1 MAKLNRGFNQVA
13 LNGSVGAVT
22 YVYRKGTTIAKQKV
36 PPKVKAKQTPSL
48 MATRMRWANLVRMW
62 QALNSVG
69 WHPSFKSVEGLQS
82 DYNAFVKRNFSRGPV
97 YLPKDVVL
105 QGGGVV
111 GPAQVTEGELA
122 SIGGSMVS
130 GVFTSTI
137 DMGGMD
143 IGASTT
149 LQTFSQTIIEENPDW
164 QNGDQ
169 LTLVV
174 LRQGGSLT
182 APVIVPEIHEITLNT
197 EDTETLLGDIVDAN
211 YLDASNGRLAVGG
224 TIVGG
229 ACFVHSRETAGG
241 TIVSTEMLALA
252 NTDTLNRYQG
262 GTAFENA
269 VNSYG
274 GFATSQYLTPN
285 INQDLAAD

>member
-36 PPKVKAKQTPSL
+36 PPKVKAKQTPAL
-48 MATRMRWANLVRMW
+48 MATRMRWANIVRIW

-97 YLPKDVVL
+97 YLTKNVVM

-111 GPAQVTEGELA
+111 GAVQVTEGELTTL
-122 SIGGSMVS
+122 GGSMVQ
-130 GVFTSTI
+130 GIFTSTI
-137 DMGGMD
+137 SMGAMT

-149 LQTFSQTIIEENPDW
+149 VRTFSQAILENNVDW
-164 QNGDQ
+164 MNGDQ
-169 LTLVV
+169 LTIVI
-174 LRQGGSLT
+174 LRQGGTT
-182 APVIVPEIHEITLNT
+182 AAPIIVPEIYEITLNDQD
-197 EDTETLLGDIVDAN
+197 EETLLGDLVSAN
-211 YLDASNGRLAVGG
+211 TLAVTAGKLVLAG
-224 TIVGG
+224 TVVGG
-229 ACFVHSRETAGG
+229 ACFVHSRETSSG
-241 TIVSTEMLALA
+241 TIVSTEVLAISNSDML
-252 NTDTLNRYQG
+252 DTYQG
-262 GTAFENA
+262 NTAFQNA

-274 GFATSQYLTPN
+274 GFATPQYLTPN
-285 INQDLAAD
+285 VS

>member
-36 PPKVKAKQTPSL
+36 PPKVKAKQTPRL

-97 YLPKDVVL
+97 YLPKDVVM

-122 SIGGSMVS
+122 TIGGSMVD
-130 GVFTSTI
+130 GVFTSPLT
-137 DMGGMD
+137 MGAIT

-149 LQTFSQTIIEENPDW
+149 LQTFSQALLEDNLDW
-164 QNGDQ
+164 FNGDQ
-169 LTLVV
+169 LTIVV
-174 LRQGGSLT
+174 LRQGGTNT
-182 APVIVPEIHEITLNT
+182 APVIVPDIREITIDDQDN
-197 EDTETLLGDIVDAN
+197 ETLLGDLVDAN
-211 YLDASNGRLAVGG
+211 LLTITGGKLALAG

-229 ACFVHSRETAGG
+229 ACFVHSRETANG
-241 TIVSTEMLALA
+241 TIVSTEVLAIS
-252 NTDTLNRYQG
+252 NSSVLNAYQG
-262 GTAFENA
+262 GSAFERA

>member
-36 PPKVKAKQTPSL
+36 PPKVKAKQTPRL
-48 MATRMRWANLVRMW
+48 MATRMRWVNLIRMW

-97 YLPKDVVL
+97 YLPKDVVM

-111 GPAQVTEGELA
+111 GAAQVTEGELPTL
-122 SIGGSMVS
+122 GGSMVE
-130 GVFTSTI
+130 GIFTSTLS
-137 DMGGMD
+137 MGAMT

-149 LQTFSQTIIEENPDW
+149 LRTFSQTIIENNEEW
-164 QNGDQ
+164 MNGDQ
-169 LTLVV
+169 LTIVI
-174 LRQGGSLT
+174 LRQGGTT
-182 APVIVPEIHEITLNT
+182 AAPIIVPEIHEITI
-197 EDTETLLGDIVDAN
+197 DDQDDGSLLGDLIGAN
-211 YLDASNGRLAVGG
+211 TLAVTDGKLVLAG
-224 TIVGG
+224 TVVGG
-229 ACFVHSRETAGG
+229 ACFVHSRETSNG
-241 TIVSTEMLALA
+241 TVVSTEILAISNSA
-252 NTDTLNRYQG
+252 VLNIYQG
-262 GTAFENA
+262 NTAFQNA

-285 INQDLAAD
+285 VSQDLAAD

>member
-36 PPKVKAKQTPSL
+36 PPKVKAKQTPRL

-111 GPAQVTEGELA
+111 GTAQVTEGELPT
-122 SIGGSMVS
+122 IGGSMVE

-137 DMGGMD
+137 SMGAMT

-149 LQTFSQTIIEENPDW
+149 LQTFSQTILENNEDW
-164 QNGDQ
+164 MNGDQ
-169 LTLVV
+169 LTIVI
-174 LRQGGSLT
+174 LRQGRTNS
-182 APVIVPEIHEITLNT
+182 APIIIPEIHELTIN
-197 EDTETLLGDIVDAN
+197 DQDDGTLLGDLVGAN
-211 YLDASNGRLAVGG
+211 TLAVTGG
-224 TIVGG
+224 KLVLSGTVVGG
-229 ACFVHSRETAGG
+229 ACFVHSRETSNG
-241 TIVSTEMLALA
+241 TIVSTEILAISNSDVL
-252 NTDTLNRYQG
+252 NTYQG
-262 GTAFENA
+262 NTAFQNA

-274 GFATSQYLTPN
+274 GFAASQYLTPN
-285 INQDLAAD
+285 LSGDLAAD

>member
-36 PPKVKAKQTPSL
+36 PPKVKAKQTPRL

-97 YLPKDVVL
+97 YLTKDVVL

-122 SIGGSMVS
+122 TIGGSMVE

-137 DMGGMD
+137 AMGAMT
-143 IGASTT
+143 IGASST
-149 LQTFSQTIIEENPDW
+149 LRTFSQTILEENPDW
-164 QNGDQ
+164 MNGDQ
-169 LTLVV
+169 LTIVI
-174 LRQGGSLT
+174 LRQGGT
-182 APVIVPEIHEITLNT
+182 NAAPVIVPEIHELTI
-197 EDTETLLGDIVDAN
+197 DDQDDSSLLGDLIGVN
-211 YLDASNGRLAVGG
+211 TLAVTGG
-224 TIVGG
+224 KLVLSGTVVGG
-229 ACFVHSRETAGG
+229 ACFVHSRETSNG
-241 TIVSTEMLALA
+241 TIVSTEVLAIS
-252 NTDTLNRYQG
+252 NSSVLNAYQG
-262 GTAFENA
+262 GSAFERA

-285 INQDLAAD
+285 ISQDLAAD

>member
-36 PPKVKAKQTPSL
+36 PPKVKAKQTPRL

-97 YLPKDVVL
+97 YLPKNVVM

-111 GPAQVTEGELA
+111 GAAQVTEGELPTL
-122 SIGGSMVS
+122 GGSMVES
-130 GVFTSTI
+130 VFTSTI
-137 DMGGMD
+137 SMGAMT
-143 IGASTT
+143 IGASST
-149 LQTFSQTIIEENPDW
+149 LQTFSQTILENNEDW
-164 QNGDQ
+164 LNGDQ
-169 LTLVV
+169 LTIVI
-174 LRQGGSLT
+174 LRQGGT
-182 APVIVPEIHEITLNT
+182 NAAPVIVPEIHELTIN
-197 EDTETLLGDIVDAN
+197 DQDDGTLLGDLIGAN
-211 YLDASNGRLAVGG
+211 TLTVTNGKLVLAG
-224 TIVGG
+224 TVVGG
-229 ACFVHSRETAGG
+229 ACFVHSRETSNG
-241 TIVSTEMLALA
+241 TIVSTETLAISNSAVL
-252 NTDTLNRYQG
+252 NTYQG
-262 GTAFENA
+262 NTAFQNA

-285 INQDLAAD
+285 LGEDLAAD

>member
-36 PPKVKAKQTPSL
+36 PPKVKAKQTPRL

-82 DYNAFVKRNFSRGPV
+82 DYNAFMKRNFSRGPV

-122 SIGGSMVS
+122 SIGGFMVN
-130 GVFTSTI
+130 GLFTSTI

-143 IGASTT
+143 IGASST
-149 LQTFSQTIIEENPDW
+149 LQTFSQTIVENNPDW

-182 APVIVPEIHEITLNT
+182 APVIVPEIREITLDV
-197 EDTETLLGDIVDAN
+197 EDNSTLLGDLIGAN
-211 YLDASNGRLAVGG
+211 YLDASNGKLGVGG

-241 TIVSTEMLALA
+241 TIVSTETLVLS

-285 INQDLAAD
+285 VNQDLAAD

>member
-36 PPKVKAKQTPSL
+36 PPKVKAKQTPRL

-97 YLPKDVVL
+97 YLPKDVVM

-111 GPAQVTEGELA
+111 GPAQVTEGELPT
-122 SIGGSMVS
+122 IGGSMVE
-130 GVFTSTI
+130 GIFTSTI
-137 DMGGMD
+137 SMGSMT

-149 LQTFSQTIIEENPDW
+149 LAGFSQIVLENNLDW
-164 QNGDQ
+164 NNGDQ
-169 LTLVV
+169 LTIVV
-174 LRQGGSLT
+174 LRQGGTAT
-182 APVIVPEIHEITLNT
+182 APFIVPEIREITL
-197 EDTETLLGDIVDAN
+197 DDQDFDTLLGDIVDAN
-211 YLDASNGRLAVGG
+211 YLNVTGGKLVLGG
-224 TIVGG
+224 TVVGG
-229 ACFVHSRETAGG
+229 ACFVHSRETANG
-241 TIVSTEMLALA
+241 TICSTEVLAVSNSAVLSGF
-252 NTDTLNRYQG
+252 QG
-262 GTAFENA
+262 GSAFERA

-285 INQDLAAD
+285 ISQDLAAD

>member
-22 YVYRKGTTIAKQKV
+22 YVYRKGTTIAKQKI
-36 PPKVKAKQTPSL
+36 PPKSKAKQTPKL
-48 MATRMRWANLVRMW
+48 MATRMRWANIVRIW

-111 GPAQVTEGELA
+111 GPAQVTEGEL
-122 SIGGSMVS
+122 STIGGAMIS
-130 GVFTSTI
+130 GIFTSTI
-137 DMGGMD
+137 SMGNIT

-149 LQTFSQTIIEENPDW
+149 LKTFSQSIVENNADW
-164 QNGDQ
+164 LTGDQ

-174 LRQGGSLT
+174 LNQGGNIN
-182 APVIVPEIHEITLNT
+182 APVIVPSIHEITLDI
-197 EDTETLLGDIVDAN
+197 EDDGTLLGDILPVN
-211 YLDASNGRLAVGG
+211 YLNVNDGMLVLGATV
-224 TIVGG
+224 VGG
-229 ACFVHSRETAGG
+229 ACFVHSRETSGG
-241 TIVSTEMLALA
+241 TIVSTEMLAVA
-252 NTDTLNRYQG
+252 NTETLNHYQG
-262 GTAFENA
+262 STAFQTA

-274 GFATSQYLTPN
+274 GFAATQYLTPN
-285 INQDLAAD
+285 IS

>member
-36 PPKVKAKQTPSL
+36 PPKVKAKQTPKL
-48 MATRMRWANLVRMW
+48 MATRMRWANLVRIW

-82 DYNAFVKRNFSRGPV
+82 DYNAFVKRNFSRSPV
-97 YLPKDVVL
+97 YLTKDVVM

-111 GPAQVTEGELA
+111 GAAQITEGELPTV
-122 SIGGSMVS
+122 GGSIVE

-137 DMGGMD
+137 SMGAMT

-149 LQTFSQTIIEENPDW
+149 LRTFSQTIIENNEDW
-164 QNGDQ
+164 MNGDQ
-169 LTLVV
+169 LTIVI
-174 LRQGGSLT
+174 LRQGGTSA
-182 APVIVPEIHEITLNT
+182 APFIVPEIHELTI
-197 EDTETLLGDIVDAN
+197 DDQDDSTLLGDLVGAN
-211 YLDASNGRLAVGG
+211 TLTVTGGKLVLGG
-224 TIVGG
+224 TVVGG
-229 ACFVHSRETAGG
+229 ACFVHSREVSSG
-241 TIVSTEMLALA
+241 TIVSTEVLALSNSA
-252 NTDTLNRYQG
+252 VLNVYQG
-262 GTAFENA
+262 MTAFQNA

-285 INQDLAAD
+285 LSGDLASD

>member
-36 PPKVKAKQTPSL
+36 PPKVKAKQTPRL

-97 YLPKDVVL
+97 YLPKDVVM

-122 SIGGSMVS
+122 TIGGSMVD
-130 GVFTSTI
+130 GVFSSPLT
-137 DMGGMD
+137 MGAIT

-149 LQTFSQTIIEENPDW
+149 LQTFSQALLEDNLDW
-164 QNGDQ
+164 FNGDQ
-169 LTLVV
+169 LTIVV
-174 LRQGGSLT
+174 LRQGGTTS
-182 APVIVPEIHEITLNT
+182 APVIVPDIREITIDDQDN
-197 EDTETLLGDIVDAN
+197 ETLLGDLVDAN
-211 YLDASNGRLAVGG
+211 LLTITAGKLALAG

-229 ACFVHSRETAGG
+229 ACFVHSRETSNG
-241 TIVSTEMLALA
+241 TIVSTEVLALSNSSFL
-252 NTDTLNRYQG
+252 NTYQG
-262 GTAFENA
+262 GSAFERA

-285 INQDLAAD
+285 ISQDLAAD

>member
-36 PPKVKAKQTPSL
+36 PPKVKAKQTPRL

-97 YLPKDVVL
+97 YLPKDIVM

-111 GPAQVTEGELA
+111 GPAQVTEGELP
-122 SIGGSMVS
+122 SVGGSMVS
-130 GVFTSTI
+130 GIFTSTM
-137 DMGGMD
+137 DMGGDD
-143 IGASTT
+143 ISASTT
-149 LQTFSQTIIEENPDW
+149 LGSFSQTIVENNPDW

-182 APVIVPEIHEITLNT
+182 APIIIPEIHEITLDV
-197 EDTETLLGDIVDAN
+197 EADSTLLDEIIGAN
-211 YLDASNGRLAVGG
+211 YLNVVDGKLVLSGSV
-224 TIVGG
+224 VGG

-241 TIVSTEMLALA
+241 TIVSSEMLALA
-252 NTDTLNRYQG
+252 NTETLNRYQG

-285 INQDLAAD
+285 IDQELAAD

>member
-36 PPKVKAKQTPSL
+36 PPKVKAKQTPRL

-97 YLPKDVVL
+97 YLPKDVVM

-111 GPAQVTEGELA
+111 GAAQVTEGELP

-130 GVFTSTI
+130 FVFTSTI
-137 DMGGMD
+137 GMGGMT
-143 IGASTT
+143 IGASST
-149 LQTFSQTIIEENPDW
+149 LATFSTAIIENNPDW
-164 QNGDQ
+164 KNGDQ
-169 LTLVV
+169 LTIVV
-174 LRQGGSLT
+174 LRQEGSPA
-182 APVIVPEIHEITLNT
+182 APVILPEIREITLDT
-197 EDTETLLGDIVDAN
+197 EDSETLLGDLVDAN
-211 YLDASNGRLAVGG
+211 YLNVVDGKLALGG
-224 TIVGG
+224 TVVGG

-241 TIVSTEMLALA
+241 TIVSTEMLAISNPDFLE
-252 NTDTLNRYQG
+252 RYQG

-285 INQDLAAD
+285 LSGDLAAD

>member
-36 PPKVKAKQTPSL
+36 PPKVKAKQTPKL

-111 GPAQVTEGELA
+111 GPAQVTEGELPT
-122 SIGGSMVS
+122 IGGSIVG

-137 DMGGMD
+137 DMGGID

-149 LQTFSQTIIEENPDW
+149 LQTFSRTIIENNPDW
-164 QNGDQ
+164 QNRDQ

-182 APVIVPEIHEITLNT
+182 APVIVPEIHEITLDT
-197 EDTETLLGDIVDAN
+197 EDDGTLLGDLVSAN
-211 YLDASNGRLAVGG
+211 YLDASNGKLGVGG
-224 TIVGG
+224 TVVGG
-229 ACFVHSRETAGG
+229 ACFVHSRETSTG
-241 TIVSTEMLALA
+241 TIVSTETLAIT
-252 NTDTLNRYQG
+252 NSETLNRYQG
-262 GTAFENA
+262 GTAFETA
-269 VNSYG
+269 VASYG

-285 INQDLAAD
+285 LSGDLAAD

>member
-36 PPKVKAKQTPSL
+36 PPKVKAKQTPKL

-69 WHPSFKSVEGLQS
+69 WHPSFKSVVGLQS

-105 QGGGVV
+105 QGGGVI
-111 GPAQVTEGELA
+111 GPAQVTEGELP
-122 SIGGSMVS
+122 SVGGSMVS
-130 GVFTSTI
+130 GIFTSTI
-137 DMGGMD
+137 EMGGDD

-149 LQTFSQTIIEENPDW
+149 LGTFSGSVVNNNPDW

-182 APVIVPEIHEITLNT
+182 APVIVPEIHEITLDV
-197 EDTETLLGDIVDAN
+197 EADDTLLDEIIGAN
-211 YLDASNGRLAVGG
+211 YLNVADGKLVLGGAV
-224 TIVGG
+224 VGG

-241 TIVSTEMLALA
+241 TIVSTETLALA
-252 NTDTLNRYQG
+252 NTETLNRYQG
-262 GTAFENA
+262 NTAFETA
-269 VNSYG
+269 VASYG

-285 INQDLAAD
+285 LSGDLAAD

>member
-36 PPKVKAKQTPSL
+36 PPKVKAKQTPRL

-97 YLPKDVVL
+97 YLPKDVVM

-137 DMGGMD
+137 NMGGIT

-149 LQTFSQTIIEENPDW
+149 LRTFSTAIVENNPDW

-182 APVIVPEIHEITLNT
+182 APVIVPEIHEITLDV
-197 EDTETLLGDIVDAN
+197 EDDGTLLGDILEVN
-211 YLDASNGRLAVGG
+211 YLDTTDGKLVLSG
-224 TIVGG
+224 TVVGG

-252 NTDTLNRYQG
+252 NTETLNRYQG

-285 INQDLAAD
+285 ISQDLAAD

>member
-36 PPKVKAKQTPSL
+36 PPKVKAKQTPRL

-97 YLPKDVVL
+97 YLPKDIVM

-111 GPAQVTEGELA
+111 GPAQVTEGELP
-122 SIGGSMVS
+122 SVGGSMVS
-130 GVFTSTI
+130 GIFTSTM
-137 DMGGMD
+137 DMGGDD
-143 IGASTT
+143 ISASTT
-149 LQTFSQTIIEENPDW
+149 LGSFSQTIVENNPDW

-182 APVIVPEIHEITLNT
+182 APIIVPEINEITLDV
-197 EDTETLLGDIVDAN
+197 EADSTLLDEIIGAN
-211 YLDASNGRLAVGG
+211 YLNVVDGKLVLSGSV
-224 TIVGG
+224 VGG

-241 TIVSTEMLALA
+241 TIVSSEMLALA
-252 NTDTLNRYQG
+252 NTETLNRYQG

-285 INQDLAAD
+285 IDQELAAD

>member
-36 PPKVKAKQTPSL
+36 PPKVKAKQTPKL
-48 MATRMRWANLVRMW
+48 MATRMRWANLVRIW

-97 YLPKDVVL
+97 YLPKDVVM

-111 GPAQVTEGELA
+111 GPAQVTEGELPT
-122 SIGGSMVS
+122 IGGSMVS

-137 DMGGMD
+137 IMGSMT

-149 LQTFSQTIIEENPDW
+149 LAGFSQIILENNLDW
-164 QNGDQ
+164 NNGDQ
-169 LTLVV
+169 LTIVV
-174 LRQGGSLT
+174 LRQGGSAI
-182 APVIVPEIHEITLNT
+182 APVIVPEIHEITL
-197 EDTETLLGDIVDAN
+197 DVQDFDTLLGDLVDAN
-211 YLDASNGRLAVGG
+211 YLNVTDGKLVLGG
-224 TIVGG
+224 TVVGG
-229 ACFVHSRETAGG
+229 ACFVHSRETSGG

-252 NTDTLNRYQG
+252 NTETLNRYQG
-262 GTAFENA
+262 GRAFETA

-285 INQDLAAD
+285 ITQDLAAD

>member
-36 PPKVKAKQTPSL
+36 PPKVKAKQTPKL

-111 GPAQVTEGELA
+111 GPAQVTEGELS

-130 GVFTSTI
+130 GVFTSTL
-137 DMGGMD
+137 GMNGLT

-149 LQTFSQTIIEENPDW
+149 LQTFSAAICEANPDW

-182 APVIVPEIHEITLNT
+182 APVIVPEIHEITLDI
-197 EDTETLLGDIVDAN
+197 EDDATLIGDIVDAN
-211 YLDASNGRLAVGG
+211 YLSVTGDKLVLGG
-224 TIVGG
+224 TVVGG

-241 TIVSTEMLALA
+241 TIVSTEILALA
-252 NTDTLNRYQG
+252 NTETLNRYQG
-262 GTAFENA
+262 GTAFETA
-269 VNSYG
+269 VSSYG

-285 INQDLAAD
+285 LSGDLAAD